1 MQAISTTLQIHSRYR
16 EQLLTAYDDIDDETL
31 NDTLEGLTD
40 LNEMIA
46 ETLRKAL
53 DDEASCLALKTRIE
67 AMRARASRLADRA
80 KSLRRLTGEIMTE
93 AQLDRIISDDMTV
106 TVRPGSL
113 ALGVTDEGAI
123 PEQYFRAQPAKL
135 DRRAVLIALKAGLE
149 IAGANL
155 ADASPVLTVRTK

>member
-1 MQAISTTLQIHSRYR
+1 MQAISTTLQIHNRYR
-16 EQLLTAYDDIDDETL
+16 EQLLSAYGDIDDETL

-53 DDEASCLALKTRIE
+53 DDEASCLALRTRIE

-80 KSLRRLTGEIMTE
+80 KGLRRLTGDIITE
-93 AQLDRIISDDMTV
+93 AQLDRIVSDDMTV
-106 TVRPGSL
+106 TVRPGSQ
-113 ALGVTDEGAI
+113 ALGVTDEDAI
-123 PEQYFRAQPAKL
+123 PEDYFRPQPAKL

-149 IAGANL
+149 ISGAKL
-155 ADASPVLTVRTK
+155 AEPAPVLTVRTK